1 MNDTFLWQIRH
12 FVYQHFAETTRPP
25 SVDETARH
33 FGISPEKAAEYFR
46 ELHNRH
52 AIFLNPDVNTTMISV
67 NTTVAKTSGKTEGNY
82 PAFAMRMAWPFSAIP
97 TDFKVHANGKTYFAN
112 CAWDML
118 GIPAALHTDAVIE
131 AVCTESHE
139 KVRLEIKDGH
149 VTLSQRPERSEGAGE
164 GSLPRQTET
173 LRSHASTSAPPP
185 LSAALPQSDMLLVH
199 FPLPFAR
206 WYEDLT
212 FT

>member
-1 MNDTFLWQIRH
+1 MDESLLWRARA
-12 FVYQHFAETTRPP
+12 FVYQRFADTALPP
-25 SVDETARH
+25 DVEEVAH
-33 FGISPEKAAEYFR
+33 WFEIEPEEAVELFK

-52 AIFLNPDVNTTMISV
+52 AIFLDLDEL
-67 NTTVAKTSGKTEGNY
+67 TV
-82 PAFAMRMAWPFSAIP
+82 RMANPFSGIP

-131 AVCTESHE
+131 AKFTESNE
-139 KVRLEIKDGH
+139 SVQLEIKNGQIANG
-149 VTLSQRPERSEGAGE
+149 VILSRNSGE
-164 GSLPRQTET
+164 GSLSPTSET
-173 LRSHASTSAPPP
+173 LRPLASLGA
-185 LSAALPQSDMLLVH
+185 QSDTLLVH

-206 WYEDLT
+206 WYDDLV